1 MKNGDL
7 VVNKRGEIGV
17 IVDDKIYSRPGDPSF
32 SFMLVSY
39 FGEWEGKAYAS
50 HLNDLT
56 LIKGEDENESR

>member
-17 IVDDKIYSRPGDPSF
+17 IVDDEFHSHPSEP
-32 SFMLVSY
+32 SVLVSY
-39 FGEWEGKAYAS
+39 FGEWEGKVYAS
-50 HLNDLT
+50 GLNDLT